1 MPKQQQKK
9 VVTVTS
15 KPQGKPKQTTTT
27 VTVSKSPQKSP
38 SKRRRN
44 RKNKNKFGPP
54 GPRTTQSIELAL
66 SRGMRDMTANSY
78 MSCRL
83 GAMADGKGFSIPD
96 GRSGVHVN
104 ACFWNKVTLSFTAA
118 NITAKAFLMP
128 WLPSPLHF
136 ASGGTSSQVKINGQ
150 GVGTGE
156 FLTGWCAANSLWSS
170 GDCHAPGTMT
180 ANPYQASRIRFSSI
194 GMRIRY
200 TGPALA
206 AAGMI
211 SVFKMPL
218 ALEDPVTTTISSA
231 STSTPSTG
239 VCCTAYSI
247 SGTLNGFRSAGVPV
261 YRPSNV
267 GFMQTVPTCGV
278 QMFRPEQ
285 GVVVR
290 LSHSGDFEYVPYFDT
305 YAGLAV
311 DYNVNDK
318 SSLNVL
324 DGLYTQDL
332 ATAYGG
338 RNTGGL
344 SAFDNSWTP
353 VCVLFEGCNTDA
365 SFLIETC
372 ICAEIQPKGDSAM
385 ATVANNQDSKNL
397 VEIDR
402 VEHLINAQGPAVALN

>member
-1 MPKQQQKK
+1 MPKQQKK

-15 KPQGKPKQTTTT
+15 KPKGKPKQTTTT
-27 VTVSKSPQKSP
+27 VTVSKSPPKSS
-38 SKRRRN
+38 SKKRRN
-44 RKNKNKFGPP
+44 RKRNAKFGSSS
-54 GPRTTQSIELAL
+54 PRTSQSVELAL
-66 SRGMRDMTANSY
+66 SRGMRDMIANSY

-83 GAMADGKGFSIPD
+83 GAMTDGKGFSIPD

-104 ACFWNKVTLSFTAA
+104 ACFWNKCTLSFGAA

-136 ASGGTSSQVKINGQ
+136 SSGGTSAQVKVNGQ

-156 FLTGWCAANSLWSS
+156 FLTGWCAANNLWQA
-170 GDCHAPGTMT
+170 GDCHAPGTYT
-180 ANPYQASRIRFSSI
+180 LNPFAASKIRFSSI

-200 TGPALA
+200 TGPALTA
-206 AAGMI
+206 SGMI

-218 ALEDPVTTTISSA
+218 ALEDPVTTTVSS
-231 STSTPSTG
+231 TNTTTPSAG
-239 VCCTAYSI
+239 VCATAYSI
-247 SGTLNGFRSAGVPV
+247 SGTLNGFRSAGVPA

-267 GFMQTVPTCGV
+267 SFMQTVPTCGV

-290 LSHSGDFEYVPYFDT
+290 LGHSGDFNYVPYFDT
-305 YAGLAV
+305 YGTVVA

-318 SSLNVL
+318 SSLNVM
-324 DGLYTQDL
+324 DGIYTQDL

-353 VCVLFEGCNTDA
+353 VCVQFEGCSIDST
-365 SFLIETC
+365 FIIETC
-372 ICAEIQPKGDSAM
+372 ICAEVQPKGDSAM
-385 ATVANNQDSKNL
+385 AAVAMNQSPKNL
-397 VEIDR
+397 VEIER
-402 VEHLINAQGPAVALN
+402 VENLINAQGPAVALN